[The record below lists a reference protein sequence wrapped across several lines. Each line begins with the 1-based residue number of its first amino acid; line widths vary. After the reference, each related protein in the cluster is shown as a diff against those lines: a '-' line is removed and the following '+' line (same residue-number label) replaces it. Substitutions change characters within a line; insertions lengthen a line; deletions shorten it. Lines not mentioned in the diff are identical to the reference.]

1 MSTLTDISSNALRG
15 AISLRGHHRGT
26 VNTQPPRLHT
36 NERAAWEA
44 ICSIF
49 HPERMTIKHMLGMCQ
64 EERLVY
70 CEIKNFFYDKKAV
83 DIISYVA

>member
-1 MSTLTDISSNALRG
+1 MLTDISKLALRG
-15 AISLRGHHRGT
+15 AISLRGFHRGT
-26 VNTQPPRLHT
+26 VNTLPPRLHT

-49 HPERMTIKHMLGMCQ
+49 HAERVTIKHMLDMCQ
-64 EERLVY
+64 EERTVY

-83 DIISYVA
+83 DIISYVV